1 MSQNDN
7 KEQRTHMTNTDP
19 FSYDLNVVSQELHVR
34 PEILS
39 RLLKSFSV
47 TLAQK
52 IAQLDEALPKND
64 IVLVRAIMHEVKGTS
79 GNLRLKDVY
88 QTADVMHVAV
98 KAREPMEKVKPLF
111 DTFRAESYK
120 FIDHFKNV

>member
-1 MSQNDN
+1 
-7 KEQRTHMTNTDP
+7 MTNTDP

-98 KAREPMEKVKPLF
+98 KAREVKPLF